1 VVFMEDTNRDEWE
14 DKMLKE
20 MVKMFSEMGM
30 PIDMSMLQNMMSQVR
45 EQFDKMGI
53 DPEKMANKDLKIDIN
68 GDPDEFRRTM
78 ESMLNGPEGIS
89 KLFRD
94 IGINVEVNNP
104 TPVVDAEL
112 DHVEEV
118 DEKLLEAD
126 IHIHEDRMYATID
139 LSRQLEII
147 ESEIELNLI
156 DGGTILQLMK
166 KTQLRPFKKF
176 DLPESVAQIVDW
188 SLNNGILDVI
198 FNIKNNN

>member
-1 VVFMEDTNRDEWE
+1 MEDTNKDEWE

-45 EQFDKMGI
+45 EQFEKIGV
-53 DPEKMANKDLKIDIN
+53 DPEKIANNDLKIDIN

-94 IGINVEVNNP
+94 IGINVQVNNP

-112 DHVEEV
+112 DPVEEV

-156 DGGTILQLMK
+156 DGGTVLQLMK

>member
-1 VVFMEDTNRDEWE
+1 MEDTNKDEWE

-45 EQFDKMGI
+45 EQFDKIGI

-112 DHVEEV
+112 DPVEEV

>member
-1 VVFMEDTNRDEWE
+1 MEDTNKDEWE

-45 EQFDKMGI
+45 EQFDKIGI

-94 IGINVEVNNP
+94 IGINVQVNNP

-112 DHVEEV
+112 DPVEEV

-156 DGGTILQLMK
+156 DGGTVLQLMK

>member
-1 VVFMEDTNRDEWE
+1 MEDTNKDEWE

-45 EQFDKMGI
+45 EQFEKIGI

-94 IGINVEVNNP
+94 IGINVQVNNP

-112 DHVEEV
+112 DPVAEV

-156 DGGTILQLMK
+156 DGGTVLQLMK

>member
-1 VVFMEDTNRDEWE
+1 MEDTNRDEWE

-45 EQFDKMGI
+45 EQFDKIGI

-94 IGINVEVNNP
+94 IGINVQVNNP

>member
-1 VVFMEDTNRDEWE
+1 MEDTNRDEWE

-45 EQFDKMGI
+45 EQFDKIGI

-112 DHVEEV
+112 DPVEEV

>member
-1 VVFMEDTNRDEWE
+1 MEDTNRDEWE

-45 EQFDKMGI
+45 EQFEKIGI

-94 IGINVEVNNP
+94 IGINVQVNNP

-198 FNIKNNN
+198 FDI

>member
-1 VVFMEDTNRDEWE
+1 MEDTNRDEWE

-45 EQFDKMGI
+45 EQFEKIGI

-94 IGINVEVNNP
+94 IGINVQVNNP

-156 DGGTILQLMK
+156 DGGTVLQLMK

>member
-1 VVFMEDTNRDEWE
+1 MEDTNRDEWE

-45 EQFDKMGI
+45 EQFDKIGI

>member
-1 VVFMEDTNRDEWE
+1 MEDTNRDEWE

-45 EQFDKMGI
+45 EQFDKIGI

-94 IGINVEVNNP
+94 IGINVQVNNP

-112 DHVEEV
+112 DPVEEV

-156 DGGTILQLMK
+156 DGGTVLQLMK

>member
-1 VVFMEDTNRDEWE
+1 MDDAGRDDWE
-14 DKMLKE
+14 EQMLKE

-30 PIDMSMLQNMMSQVR
+30 PIDMSMLQNMMTQVR
-45 EQFDKMGI
+45 EQFEKIGL

-94 IGINVEVNNP
+94 IGINVQVNNP
-104 TPVVDAEL
+104 TPVVNAKLENDDE
-112 DHVEEV
+112 VE
-118 DEKLLEAD
+118 DKLLQAD
-126 IHIHEDRMYATID
+126 IHIHNDRMYATID
-139 LSRQLEII
+139 LSRQLDII

-156 DGGTILQLMK
+156 DGGTVLQLMK
-166 KTQLRPFKKF
+166 KTQLRPFIKF
-176 DLPESVAQIVDW
+176 DLPESVSKIVDW

-198 FNIKNNN
+198 FDI

>member
-1 VVFMEDTNRDEWE
+1 VVFMDDTNRDEWE
-14 DKMLKE
+14 EKMLKE

-30 PIDMSMLQNMMSQVR
+30 AIDMSMLQNMMSQVR
-45 EQFDKMGI
+45 EQFEKIGV
-53 DPEKMANKDLKIDIN
+53 DPEKIANKDLKIDIN

-78 ESMLNGPEGIS
+78 ESMLNGPDGIS

-94 IGINVEVNNP
+94 IGINVQVNNP

-112 DHVEEV
+112 EHEDED

-156 DGGTILQLMK
+156 DGGTVLQLMK

-176 DLPESVAQIVDW
+176 DLPESVTQIVSW

>member
-1 VVFMEDTNRDEWE
+1 MEDTNKDEWE

-45 EQFDKMGI
+45 EQFEKIGV

-94 IGINVEVNNP
+94 IGINVQVNNP

-112 DHVEEV
+112 DPVEEV